1 MTATLQNNVR
11 LRIFLIIVL
20 SIVIRIV
27 RTHASNSVHKSSGI
41 LEANYFLYGFVLLC
55 SLLPFK
61 PGWVAAFLVQG
72 IALLL
77 DVVAL
82 GLAVIASWRCKDQVG
97 CMQTLPASLIVLAFV
112 GIVTILDSLQTW
124 SIYLILN
131 GPIVITSVTQRIRIL
146 FAWALPFAY
155 LINITL
161 ILNSTWT
168 VWVTPHLVGDMLII
182 VMANSGENVLLAIVM
197 VAMVALDAFAL
208 LVVDNSL
215 VTKAILAQIALTTG
229 GILLL
234 YATRE
239 KNKPEEQDEPKFSNS
254 TPSTLRKRNKS
265 NKLQF

>member
-41 LEANYFLYGFVLLC
+41 LEANYFLYGLVLLC

-77 DVVAL
+77 DLLAL
-82 GLAVIASWRCKDQVG
+82 GLAFIATWRCKDQVG
-97 CMQTLPASLIVLAFV
+97 CMQTLPASLTVLAFV

-124 SIYLILN
+124 SIYLIMN
-131 GPIVITSVTQRIRIL
+131 GPIIITSITQRIRIL
-146 FAWALPFAY
+146 FAWATPFAY

-197 VAMVALDAFAL
+197 VVMVALDAFAL
-208 LVVDNSL
+208 LLVDNSL
-215 VTKAILAQIALTTG
+215 VSKAIFAQIALTTS

-239 KNKPEEQDEPKFSNS
+239 KEEPEEPEFGNS
-254 TPSTLRKRNKS
+254 ETVPSKLRKRIKS